1 MDALA
6 RDAQGPPDG
15 GGSLEP
21 GYRELPPP
29 PELRDS
35 LACLWV
41 RVAPAAGGRPLR
53 VLPDA
58 CTDLIWQAD
67 RGLFVAGPDTGPVVS
82 ESSPRALLVGARFL
96 PGAGGP
102 AFGVP
107 LSELR
112 DQRVDA
118 AEVLPRLGRRLL
130 EEPLDLDGIAALA
143 RRLVATTEPDLAVRA
158 ATRLLADPRASVET
172 VADAVC
178 LSERQLRRRFHAA
191 VGYGPRTLQR
201 VLRFRRFL
209 SRLDAAGDGADLAT
223 MAFEAGYADQ
233 AHLTRESTR
242 LAGLPPGALA
252 RARVPDE
259 PAVTVG
265 IAGVDAGDPVG
276 RA

>member
-6 RDAQGPPDG
+6 RDALGPQDG
-15 GGSLEP
+15 GGILEA

-29 PELRDS
+29 PELRGS

-41 RVAPAAGGRPLR
+41 RVAPAAGGPRLR

-58 CTDLIWQAD
+58 CTDLIWQAG
-67 RGLFVAGPDTGPVVS
+67 RGLFVAGPDTGPAVS
-82 ESSPRALLVGARFL
+82 ESAPLALLVGARFL

-118 AEVLPRLGRRLL
+118 ADVLPRLGGRLL
-130 EEPLDLDGIAALA
+130 EEPLDLAGIAALA
-143 RRLVATTEPDLAVRA
+143 RRLVMAAEPDLAVRA
-158 ATRLLADPRASVET
+158 AISLLADPRASVET
-172 VADAVC
+172 VADEVG

-209 SRLDAAGDGADLAT
+209 SRLDAGGDGADLAT
-223 MAFEAGYADQ
+223 LAIESGYADQ
-233 AHLTRESTR
+233 AHLTRECTR
-242 LAGLPPGALA
+242 LAGLPPAALT
-252 RARVPDE
+252 RTLEPDE

-265 IAGVDAGDPVG
+265 IAGVDDGDPVG